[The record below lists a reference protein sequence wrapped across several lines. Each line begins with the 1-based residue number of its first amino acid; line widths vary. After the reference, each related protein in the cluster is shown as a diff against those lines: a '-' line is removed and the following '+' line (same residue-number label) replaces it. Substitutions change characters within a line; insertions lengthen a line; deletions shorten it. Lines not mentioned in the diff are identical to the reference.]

1 MALIHIDPV
10 PPRCSPGVV
19 LSFVC
24 TGGKIDSKHIGK
36 IAFVG
41 RGATVEVPDA
51 KAAAIVNAL
60 DGATLQDKPVRVR
73 FAGKGDFTDA
83 DHFGN
88 LSKLLDLEAKAE
100 QEEARRRAQAEE
112 GSPVG
117 DGTTL
122 TALVLRD
129 SEFGLG
135 GRLLLTFGRKTPGA
149 SLPPSRLG
157 PGSPVVLNQTNVNR
171 RVPSFR
177 GVIYDRDTATIGV
190 AIDPPDD
197 ELPDEAV
204 WRLDLSPDEV
214 SRLRQQDAL
223 RRAASAA
230 GDRLAELRG
239 VLLGER
245 APEFTEPAPS
255 TARRA
260 GGVSPPS
267 IPNAPGDPRVD
278 QNESADEVSGSS
290 ADEASEA
297 SGPSVEISG
306 SSAEVPGLSV
316 EVPGLS
322 VEVPGLSAEVPGLS
336 AEVPGSSGG
345 SRPPLA
351 LNAPQRAAVEFALA
365 AKDFA
370 IIHGP
375 PGTGKTTTVVEFI
388 RETVARG
395 DTVLAC
401 APSNH
406 AVDNLLEKLLAAGEL
421 PIRLGHPAR
430 IMPELRERAIDILA
444 EKHPDARQAR
454 KVAREAFALF
464 RQADKWT
471 REKPQ
476 PGEKAALRKEA
487 RDLLSESRKLE
498 ALAVERVL
506 DDARIICATLT
517 GLDSQLLGQRR
528 FDVVVI
534 DEACQSTEPAAW
546 VPLLRAN
553 TLVLAGDHCQLPPT
567 IISPEAADRGLSISL
582 MERLIAHFGPD
593 VARLLSVQ
601 HRMHAAI
608 MGFSNAEFYDGRLV
622 AHASI
627 AGHQLCD
634 LPGVARAPLTE
645 TPVQF
650 IDTAG
655 ASYDEELEIDTGSRR
670 NIQEA
675 ALAVKKVRALLALGV
690 SATQIGVITPY
701 RAQVRLL
708 RERLEDVADL
718 EIDSVDGFQGREKE
732 AIVVSL
738 VRSNPEG
745 EIGFLADTRR
755 TNVALTRAR
764 RKLLVIGDS
773 ATLANASFYQ
783 RMLTYFEETGATS
796 SVWEEVE

>member
-10 PPRCSPGVV
+10 PPRCSPGVI

-24 TGGKIDSKHIGK
+24 TGGKLDSKHIGK

-51 KAAAIVNAL
+51 KAAAIVTAL
-60 DGATLQDKPVRVR
+60 DGAVLQAKPVRVR
-73 FAGKGDFTDA
+73 FAGKGDFTNA

-88 LSKLLDLEAKAE
+88 LSNLLDLEAKAE
-100 QEEARRRAQAEE
+100 QEESRRRAQAEE

-117 DGTTL
+117 DGATL
-122 TALVLRD
+122 TKLVLRD

-135 GRLLLTFGRKTPGA
+135 GRLLLTFGRKTLNEP
-149 SLPPSRLG
+149 LPPSRLG
-157 PGSPVVLNQTNVNR
+157 PGSPVVLNQTNVHR
-171 RVPSFR
+171 RMPSYR
-177 GVIYDRDTATIGV
+177 GVIYDRDAATIGI

-197 ELPDEAV
+197 DLPDEAV

-223 RRAASAA
+223 RRAASAS
-230 GDRLAELRG
+230 GDRLAELRE
-239 VLLGER
+239 VLLGE
-245 APEFTEPAPS
+245 EPLPPTPSPKKGGGERGVGAPS
-255 TARRA
+255 EATSASEPLLSPSPFL
-260 GGVSPPS
+260 GEGV
-267 IPNAPGDPRVD
+267 GER
-278 QNESADEVSGSS
+278 GSS
-290 ADEASEA
+290 
-297 SGPSVEISG
+297 
-306 SSAEVPGLSV
+306 
-316 EVPGLS
+316 
-322 VEVPGLSAEVPGLS
+322 
-336 AEVPGSSGG
+336 
-345 SRPPLA
+345 
-351 LNAPQRAAVEFALA
+351 LNPPQRAAVEFALA

-388 RETVARG
+388 RQAVANG

-406 AVDNLLEKLLAAGEL
+406 AVDNLLEKLLAADEL
-421 PIRLGHPAR
+421 PVRLGHPAR
-430 IMPELRERAIDILA
+430 VMPELRSRAIDILA

-454 KVAREAFALF
+454 KVARDAFALF

-471 REKPQ
+471 RDKPQ
-476 PGEKAALRKEA
+476 PGEKAALRREA
-487 RDLLSESRKLE
+487 RDMLGESRKLE
-498 ALAVERVL
+498 SLAIERVL
-506 DDARIICATLT
+506 DEAKVVCATLT

-553 TLVLAGDHCQLPPT
+553 KLILAGDHCQLPPT

-582 MERLIAHFGPD
+582 MERLVARFGPD
-593 VARLLSVQ
+593 VSRLLTVQ
-601 HRMHAAI
+601 HRMNSAI
-608 MGFSNAEFYDGRLV
+608 MGFSNAEFYDGNLI
-622 AHASI
+622 AHESV
-627 AGHQLCD
+627 AGHRLCD
-634 LPGVARAPLTE
+634 LPGVTAEPLTE
-645 TPVQF
+645 LPVQF

-655 ASYDEELEIDTGSRR
+655 ASYDEELEEDTGSRR
-670 NIQEA
+670 NVQEA
-675 ALAVKKVRALLALGV
+675 ALAVKKVRALLAAGV
-690 SATQIGVITPY
+690 AASQIGVITPY

-708 RERLEDVADL
+708 RERLANVDGL

-738 VRSNPEG
+738 VRSNNEG

-773 ATLANASFYQ
+773 ATLANDPFYQ
-783 RMLTYFEETGATS
+783 RMLTYFEDIGASS

>member
-1 MALIHIDPV
+1 MVAPVLIPGARMALIHIEPV
-10 PPRCSPGVV
+10 PPRCTPGAV
-19 LSFVC
+19 LAFVC
-24 TGGKIDSKHIGK
+24 NATKLDGKQIGK

-51 KAAAIVNAL
+51 KAASVVNAL
-60 DGATLQDKPVRVR
+60 DGATFNEKPVRVR

-88 LSKLLDLEAKAE
+88 LSNLLDLEAKAE

-112 GSPVG
+112 GSALG
-117 DGTTL
+117 DGATL
-122 TALVLRD
+122 AALVLRD

-135 GRLLLTFGRKTPGA
+135 GRLLLTFGRKTLGEA
-149 SLPPSRLG
+149 LPPSRLG

-171 RVPSFR
+171 RVPSYR

-223 RRAASAA
+223 RRAASAD
-230 GDRLAELRG
+230 GDRLAELRT
-239 VLLGER
+239 VLLGEHEPQF
-245 APEFTEPAPS
+245 AEPEQLSEP
-255 TARRA
+255 RRA
-260 GGVSPPS
+260 GGVSPS
-267 IPNAPGDPRVD
+267 ETVAP
-278 QNESADEVSGSS
+278 
-290 ADEASEA
+290 
-297 SGPSVEISG
+297 
-306 SSAEVPGLSV
+306 
-316 EVPGLS
+316 
-322 VEVPGLSAEVPGLS
+322 
-336 AEVPGSSGG
+336 
-345 SRPPLA
+345 
-351 LNAPQRAAVEFALA
+351 LNPPQRAAIEFALST
-365 AKDFA
+365 KDFA

-388 RETVARG
+388 RLAVARG
-395 DTVLAC
+395 DSVLAC

-406 AVDNLLEKLLAAGEL
+406 AVDNLLEKLLAVGEL
-421 PIRLGHPAR
+421 PVRLGHPAR
-430 IMPELRERAIDILA
+430 IVPELRERAIDILA

-454 KVAREAFALF
+454 KVARDAFALF

-471 REKPQ
+471 RARPE

-487 RDLLSESRKLE
+487 RDLLSEARKLE

-506 DDARIICATLT
+506 DEARVVCATLT

-534 DEACQSTEPAAW
+534 DEACQSTEPANW

-553 TLVLAGDHCQLPPT
+553 KLILAGDHCQLPPT
-567 IISPEAADRGLSISL
+567 ILSPEAADRGLAISL
-582 MERLIAHFGPD
+582 MERLIARFGPG
-593 VARLLSVQ
+593 VSRLLTVQ

-608 MGFSNAEFYDGRLV
+608 MGFSNAEFYGGQLIAHESV
-622 AHASI
+622 ASHR
-627 AGHQLCD
+627 LCD
-634 LPGVARAPLTE
+634 LPRVEANPLTE
-645 TPVQF
+645 IPVQF

-655 ASYDEELEIDTGSRR
+655 ASFDEELEEDTGSRR
-670 NIQEA
+670 NVQEA

-690 SATQIGVITPY
+690 LPSQIGVITPY

-708 RERLEDVADL
+708 RDRLADVPGL

-732 AIVVSL
+732 AIIVSL

-773 ATLANASFYQ
+773 ATLANDAFYQ
-783 RMLTYFEETGATS
+783 RMLTYFEEIGATS
-796 SVWEEVE
+796 SVWEEPE

>member
-10 PPRCSPGVV
+10 PRRCSPGVV
-19 LSFVC
+19 LAFVC
-24 TGGKIDSKHIGK
+24 NATKLDSKHIGK

-51 KAAAIVNAL
+51 KAAAIVTTL
-60 DGATLQDKPVRVR
+60 DGATFQDKPVRVR
-73 FAGKGDFTDA
+73 FAGKGDFSNA

-88 LSKLLDLEAKAE
+88 LSNLLDIEAKAE

-135 GRLLLTFGRKTPGA
+135 GRLLLTFGRKTLGA
-149 SLPPSRLG
+149 PLPPSRLG

-171 RVPSFR
+171 RMPSFR

-197 ELPDEAV
+197 ELSDEAV

-223 RRAASAA
+223 RRAASAD
-230 GDRLAELRG
+230 GDRLAELRE
-239 VLLGER
+239 VLLGESEPNF
-245 APEFTEPAPS
+245 APEPTPNPS
-255 TARRA
+255 LK
-260 GGVSPPS
+260 GGESESPLPS
-267 IPNAPGDPRVD
+267 GRGLGVGSL
-278 QNESADEVSGSS
+278 NE
-290 ADEASEA
+290 
-297 SGPSVEISG
+297 
-306 SSAEVPGLSV
+306 
-316 EVPGLS
+316 
-322 VEVPGLSAEVPGLS
+322 
-336 AEVPGSSGG
+336 
-345 SRPPLA
+345 
-351 LNAPQRAAVEFALA
+351 PQREAVAFALA

-388 RETVARG
+388 REAVARG
-395 DTVLAC
+395 DKVLAC

-406 AVDNLLEKLLAAGEL
+406 AVDNLLEKLLAVGEL
-421 PIRLGHPAR
+421 PVRLGHPAR

-444 EKHPDARQAR
+444 EKHADARQAR
-454 KVAREAFALF
+454 KVARDAFALF

-471 REKPQ
+471 RDKPQ

-487 RDLLSESRKLE
+487 RDMLSESRKLE

-506 DDARIICATLT
+506 DEAKVVCATLT

-534 DEACQSTEPAAW
+534 DEACQSTEPANW

-553 TLVLAGDHCQLPPT
+553 KLILAGDHCQLPPT
-567 IISPEAADRGLSISL
+567 IISPEAAERGLSVSL
-582 MERLIAHFGPD
+582 MERLIARFGLD
-593 VARLLSVQ
+593 VSRLLTVQ
-601 HRMHAAI
+601 HRMHTAI
-608 MGFSNAEFYDGRLV
+608 MGFSNTEFYDGQLIAHESV
-622 AHASI
+622 ASHR
-627 AGHQLCD
+627 LCD
-634 LPGVARAPLTE
+634 LPGVTAEPLTE
-645 TPVQF
+645 LPVQF

-655 ASYDEELEIDTGSRR
+655 ASYDEELEEDTGSRR
-670 NIQEA
+670 NVQEA
-675 ALAVKKVRALLALGV
+675 SLAVKKVRALLAAGV
-690 SATQIGVITPY
+690 QSAQIGVITPY

-708 RERLEDVADL
+708 RERLADVPGL

-732 AIVVSL
+732 AIVVSF
-738 VRSNPEG
+738 VRSNNEG

-773 ATLANASFYQ
+773 ATLANDAFYQ
-783 RMLTYFEETGATS
+783 RMLTYFEEIGATS
-796 SVWEEVE
+796 SVWEET